1 MREARRSAADGDRV
15 RAQESQPDERSHGG
29 LLRLMS
35 KGRRA
40 SPTRG
45 MPAPAVSTKTAPN
58 RPTHDPLR
66 IAAEIVAALADAVV
80 VTGVDRQVLTA
91 NRAAAE
97 LFGRP
102 LDDLPGTPID
112 ELVSI
117 GEREHVA
124 EREQRAV
131 EGKAQHYETKIIS
144 ATGDER
150 SVAVSTTPLLVE
162 GELIGTVATLRD
174 VTEQKRAQETLA
186 RSEARYRN
194 LFESASDAIAT
205 FDANGRFTTFN
216 HAAEII
222 SGYRREELLGQ
233 WFAPMLPDDELP
245 KALANFQKALA
256 GETGLFETNFYRK
269 DGEVRTIQVTYSTP
283 QLDEEVLCVIRDV
296 TDQKMLQEQLI
307 QSEKMSAIGQLVSGV
322 AHELNNPLAGISA
335 FAQLLLSEKRFPPDQ
350 RTAAEMIYAEARRA
364 SRIVQ
369 NLLTFARQHK
379 PERTPTSVNQVLDD
393 TLELR
398 GYELRVR
405 GIDVQRDY
413 DEQTPETMADAHQL
427 QQVFLNLITNA
438 EQAMERA
445 ERDQQ
450 RLTVR
455 TRRTGDLLRTEV
467 EDTGPGIPPN
477 LLERIFNP
485 FFTTKPT
492 GSGTGLGLSISLGIV
507 REHEGRIWAENAPQG
522 GARFVIEL
530 PIVAPRGT
538 GEFQTSQ
545 PTHSVTDRLRVLVVD
560 DEASVRVALQRYLSS
575 RGHEVE
581 TTASGREAL
590 ARMRED
596 AFDAVIIDMRMP
608 DVSGEQLFGEL
619 KARDPSYAE
628 RVIFTT
634 GQLVDDTVRN
644 FLSSTGR
651 PCVPKPFEFASFDQV
666 LPARR
671 ST

>member
-1 MREARRSAADGDRV
+1 LRSAID
-15 RAQESQPDERSHGG
+15 
-29 LLRLMS
+29 
-35 KGRRA
+35 
-40 SPTRG
+40 
-45 MPAPAVSTKTAPN
+45 
-58 RPTHDPLR
+58 
-66 IAAEIVAALADAVV
+66 IVAALADAVV
-80 VTGVDRQVLTA
+80 VTGHDRRILTA
-91 NRAAAE
+91 NHAAAD

-102 LDDLPGTPID
+102 LDDLPGTAID
-112 ELVSI
+112 DVVAPT
-117 GEREHVA
+117 ERQHVA
-124 EREQRAV
+124 EREQRAFAG
-131 EGKAQHYETKIIS
+131 EEQRYETRVVTTS
-144 ATGDER
+144 GDER
-150 SVAVSTTPLLVE
+150 VVAVSTTPLVVE

-222 SGYRREELLGQ
+222 SGYRREELFGQ
-233 WFAPMLPDDELP
+233 WFAPLLPDDELP
-245 KALANFQKALA
+245 KALAHFQKALA

-413 DEQTPETMADAHQL
+413 DDQVPETMADAHQL

-455 TRRTGDLLRTEV
+455 TRRTAELIRLEV

-530 PIVAPRGT
+530 PVVTPRTT
-538 GEFQTSQ
+538 GEFQSLPPAQ
-545 PTHSVTDRLRVLVVD
+545 PVTDRLHVLVVD
-560 DEASVRVALQRYLSS
+560 DEASVRVALQRYLSG

-581 TTASGREAL
+581 TTASGKEAL

-596 AFDAVIIDMRMP
+596 AFDAVIVDMRMP
-608 DVSGEQLFGEL
+608 DLSGEQLFGEL
-619 KARDPSYAE
+619 KSRDPSYAD

-634 GQLVDDTVRN
+634 GQLVDDSVRN
-644 FLSSTGR
+644 FLASTGR
-651 PCVPKPFEFASFDQV
+651 PCVPKPFEFTAFDQV

-671 ST
+671 GF

>member
-1 MREARRSAADGDRV
+1 
-15 RAQESQPDERSHGG
+15 
-29 LLRLMS
+29 MS

-45 MPAPAVSTKTAPN
+45 LRDPAPAPKAAPKHPAFDQM
-58 RPTHDPLR
+58 RVAT
-66 IAAEIVAALADAVV
+66 EIVAALADAVV
-80 VTGVDRQVLTA
+80 VTGTDRRILTA
-91 NRAAAE
+91 NRAAGA

-102 LDDLPGTPID
+102 LEDLPGTAID
-112 ELVSI
+112 DLVVSA
-117 GEREHVA
+117 ERQHVA
-124 EREQRAV
+124 EREHRAV
-131 EGKAQHYETKIIS
+131 EGEEQHYETKVVR
-144 ATGDER
+144 GNGEER
-150 SVAVSTTPLLVE
+150 SVAVSTTPLVIE
-162 GELIGTVATLRD
+162 GELLGTVATLRD
-174 VTEQKRAQETLA
+174 ITQQQSEQETLA

-194 LFESASDAIAT
+194 LIESASDAIVT
-205 FDANGRFTTFN
+205 LDANGRFTTVN
-216 HAAEII
+216 HAAEIV
-222 SGYRREELLGQ
+222 SGYRRGELVGL
-233 WFAPMLPDDELP
+233 WFAPLLPDDELP

-256 GETGLFETNFYRK
+256 GETGLFESQFYRK
-269 DGEVRTIQVTYSTP
+269 DGEIRFISITYSTP
-283 QLDEEVLCVIRDV
+283 QKDEEVLCLIRDV

-379 PERTPTSVNQVLDD
+379 PERTPTQVNQVLDD

-413 DEQTPETMADAHQL
+413 DEQVPETMADAHQL

-438 EQAMERA
+438 EQAMERS
-445 ERDQQ
+445 ERDKQ

-455 TRRTGDLLRTEV
+455 TRRAGDMLRIDI

-507 REHEGRIWAENAPQG
+507 REHEGRIWAENAAQ

-530 PIVAPRGT
+530 PIIAPRTT
-538 GEFQTSQ
+538 GDYPAVP
-545 PTHSVTDRLRVLVVD
+545 PTIPVTDRLHILVID

-581 TTASGREAL
+581 TTASGKEAL

-596 AFDAVIIDMRMP
+596 AFDAVIVDMRMP
-608 DVSGEQLFGEL
+608 DLSGEQLFQEL
-619 KARDPSYAE
+619 KARDESYAE

-634 GQLVDDTVRN
+634 GQLVDDSVRS
-644 FLSSTGR
+644 FLASTGR
-651 PCVPKPFEFASFDQV
+651 PRVPKPFEFGAFDQV

-671 ST
+671 TS

>member
-1 MREARRSAADGDRV
+1 
-15 RAQESQPDERSHGG
+15 
-29 LLRLMS
+29 MS
-35 KGRRA
+35 KSRGA

-45 MPAPAVSTKTAPN
+45 LRAPTMVPKRSAL
-58 RPTHDPLR
+58 DPLR
-66 IAAEIVAALADAVV
+66 VAAEIVAALADAVV
-80 VTGVDRQVLTA
+80 VTGLDRKVLTA
-91 NRAAAE
+91 NRSAAE
-97 LFGRP
+97 LFGRR
-102 LDDLPGTPID
+102 LADLPGTPID
-112 ELVSI
+112 DLVTAE
-117 GEREHVA
+117 ERQHVA
-124 EREQRAV
+124 EREHRAV
-131 EGKAQHYETKIIS
+131 EGEQQRYETTVVR
-144 ATGDER
+144 ADGEER
-150 SVAVSTTPLLVE
+150 NVAVSTTPLVLEGTLV
-162 GELIGTVATLRD
+162 GTVATLRD
-174 VTEQKRAQETLA
+174 ITEEKGSQDTLA

-194 LFESASDAIAT
+194 LFESASDAIVT
-205 FDANGRFTTFN
+205 LDANGRFTTFN
-216 HAAEII
+216 HAAENI
-222 SGYRREELLGQ
+222 SGYPRKELVGQ
-233 WFAPMLPDDELP
+233 WFAPLLPDDELP
-245 KALANFQKALA
+245 KALMHFQKALA

-269 DGEVRTIQVTYSTP
+269 DANVRTIQVTYSTP
-283 QLDEEVLCVIRDV
+283 QRDEEVLCVIRDV

-335 FAQLLLSEKRFPPDQ
+335 FAQLLLTEKRFPPDQ

-405 GIDVQRDY
+405 GIEVTRDY
-413 DEQTPETMADAHQL
+413 DEQIPETMADAHQL
-427 QQVFLNLITNA
+427 QQVFLNLVTNA
-438 EQAMERA
+438 EQAMEKSPR
-445 ERDQQ
+445 ESQ
-450 RLTVR
+450 RLIVR
-455 TRRTGDLLRTEV
+455 TRRTGAVIRMEV

-507 REHEGRIWAENAPQG
+507 REHEGRIWAENATQG

-530 PIVAPRGT
+530 PIVAPRPT
-538 GEFQTSQ
+538 GEFPSAPASQ
-545 PTHSVTDRLRVLVVD
+545 PVADRLHVLVVD

-575 RGHEVE
+575 KGHEVE

-634 GQLVDDTVRN
+634 GQLVDDSVRT
-644 FLSSTGR
+644 FLASTGR
-651 PCVPKPFEFASFDQV
+651 PCVPKPFEFAAFDQV

-671 ST
+671 AS

>member
-1 MREARRSAADGDRV
+1 
-15 RAQESQPDERSHGG
+15 
-29 LLRLMS
+29 MS

-45 MPAPAVSTKTAPN
+45 MRPPPPSPN
-58 RPTHDPLR
+58 AILKRRAFDPLQV
-66 IAAEIVAALADAVV
+66 AVEIVAALADAVV
-80 VTGVDRQVLTA
+80 VTGVDRDVLTA

-102 LDDLPGTPID
+102 LEDLPGTPID
-112 ELVSI
+112 DLVVI
-117 GEREHVA
+117 AERQHVA
-124 EREQRAV
+124 EREHRAV
-131 EGKAQHYETKIIS
+131 EGEEQRYETTIVN
-144 ATGDER
+144 AAGNER
-150 SVAVSTTPLLVE
+150 IVAVSTTPLVVD
-162 GELIGTVATLRD
+162 GELLGTVATLRD
-174 VTEQKRAQETLA
+174 VTEEKHAQDTLA

-222 SGYRREELLGQ
+222 SGYRREELVGQ

-245 KALANFQKALA
+245 KALGHFQKALA
-256 GETGLFETNFYRK
+256 GETGLFETSFYRK
-269 DGEVRTIQVTYSTP
+269 DGDVRTIQVTYSTP
-283 QLDEEVLCVIRDV
+283 RLDEEVLCVIRDV
-296 TDQKMLQEQLI
+296 TEQKMLQEQLI

-413 DEQTPETMADAHQL
+413 DEQSPETMADAHQL

-445 ERDQQ
+445 ERDKQC
-450 RLTVR
+450 LTVR
-455 TRRTGDLLRTEV
+455 TRRAGDMLRIDI

-507 REHEGRIWAENAPQG
+507 REHEGRIWAENAAQ

-530 PIVAPRGT
+530 PIIAPRTT
-538 GEFQTSQ
+538 GDYPAVP
-545 PTHSVTDRLRVLVVD
+545 PTIPVTDRLHILVID

-581 TTASGREAL
+581 TTASGKEAL

-596 AFDAVIIDMRMP
+596 AFDAVIVDMRMP
-608 DVSGEQLFGEL
+608 DLSGEQLFQEL
-619 KARDPSYAE
+619 KARDESYAE

-634 GQLVDDTVRN
+634 GQLVDDSVRS
-644 FLSSTGR
+644 FLASTGR
-651 PCVPKPFEFASFDQV
+651 PCVPKPFEFGAFDQV

-671 ST
+671 TS

>member
-1 MREARRSAADGDRV
+1 
-15 RAQESQPDERSHGG
+15 
-29 LLRLMS
+29 
-35 KGRRA
+35 
-40 SPTRG
+40 
-45 MPAPAVSTKTAPN
+45 
-58 RPTHDPLR
+58 
-66 IAAEIVAALADAVV
+66 
-80 VTGVDRQVLTA
+80 
-91 NRAAAE
+91 
-97 LFGRP
+97 
-102 LDDLPGTPID
+102 
-112 ELVSI
+112 
-117 GEREHVA
+117 
-124 EREQRAV
+124 
-131 EGKAQHYETKIIS
+131 
-144 ATGDER
+144 
-150 SVAVSTTPLLVE
+150 
-162 GELIGTVATLRD
+162 
-174 VTEQKRAQETLA
+174 
-186 RSEARYRN
+186 
-194 LFESASDAIAT
+194 
-205 FDANGRFTTFN
+205 
-216 HAAEII
+216 
-222 SGYRREELLGQ
+222 
-233 WFAPMLPDDELP
+233 
-245 KALANFQKALA
+245 
-256 GETGLFETNFYRK
+256 
-269 DGEVRTIQVTYSTP
+269 
-283 QLDEEVLCVIRDV
+283 
-296 TDQKMLQEQLI
+296 
-307 QSEKMSAIGQLVSGV
+307 MSAIGQLVSGV

-413 DEQTPETMADAHQL
+413 DEQSPETMADAHQL

-450 RLTVR
+450 RLAIR
-455 TRRTGDLLRTEV
+455 THRIGDIIRIEV

-507 REHEGRIWAENAPQG
+507 REHEGRIWAENATQG

-530 PIVAPRGT
+530 PIVAPRPT
-538 GEFQTSQ
+538 GEFQSS
-545 PTHSVTDRLRVLVVD
+545 PATHLVADRLHVLVVD
-560 DEASVRVALQRYLSS
+560 DEASVRVALQRYLSG

-634 GQLVDDTVRN
+634 GQLVDDAVRS
-644 FLSSTGR
+644 FLASTGR
-651 PCVPKPFEFASFDQV
+651 PCVPKPFEFSAFDQV

-671 ST
+671 AS